1 MTESERKVERCD
13 FVELNA
19 MEEAGNKASV
29 VRAGKQAVLE
39 QEVEADLDGSAG
51 NGVEVQKG
59 EGAACEKVELEW
71 SEGA

>member
-29 VRAGKQAVLE
+29 VRAGKQAVFR
-39 QEVEADLDGSAG
+39 AG
-51 NGVEVQKG
+51 GGGRFGWICRKWG
-59 EGAACEKVELEW
+59 GGAER
-71 SEGA
+71 

>member
-1 MTESERKVERCD
+1 M
-13 FVELNA
+13 ELYEV
-19 MEEAGNKASV
+19 EEAGNKASA
-29 VRAGKQAVLE
+29 VRARKQEVLE
-39 QEVEADLDGSAG
+39 QEGEANWGGSAG

>member
-1 MTESERKVERCD
+1 M
-13 FVELNA
+13 ELY
-19 MEEAGNKASV
+19 EVGEAGNKASA
-29 VRAGKQAVLE
+29 VRARTQEVLE
-39 QEVEADLDGSAG
+39 QEVEANWGGSAG

>member
-1 MTESERKVERCD
+1 
-13 FVELNA
+13 

-39 QEVEADLDGSAG
+39 QEVEADWGGSAG